1 MLDKVINYF
10 FDVKKKSKCITVL
23 NKRELSNDYFAI
35 KKTATNNKEK
45 TCLSEYF
52 TNCNGLNMFE
62 RLRFSREVMKARSQ
76 R

>member
-10 FDVKKKSKCITVL
+10 FDVKKKNKCITVL
-23 NKRELSNDYFAI
+23 NSREISNNYFAI
-35 KKTATNNKEK
+35 KKTVANSKEK

-52 TNCNGLNMFE
+52 SNCNGLNMFE
-62 RLRFSREVMKARSQ
+62 RLRFNNDVIKARSQ

>member
-10 FDVKKKSKCITVL
+10 FNYRKKSNCITVL
-23 NKRELSNDYFAI
+23 NNRELSENYFAI
-35 KKTATNNKEK
+35 KKTIANSKEK

-52 TNCNGLNMFE
+52 SNCNGLNMFE
-62 RLRFSREVMKARSQ
+62 RLRFNNDVIKARGQ